1 MGQQEFEDYY
11 AHLYGERWPRLREA
25 LLAPGLAVDYAFGL
39 KEAYHLDAAS
49 VAAAC
54 SLPLPSE
61 GQLLDACAAPG
72 GKTLILASRLVA
84 AAARPGSDPNS
95 TADSYIPGSDPSPN
109 ADNFRPGSDPTGYR
123 YQATAAPHTAV
134 VFPPGADSAVS
145 ILANEL
151 SSDRRRRLSLVL
163 DRHLPTELRAQ
174 LTVSGFDA
182 AAAGGRS
189 SEHGRFSAILLD
201 APCSSE
207 RHVLA
212 DNSALAQ
219 WTPARV
225 KFLAQRQW
233 SLLSSAFLLLAP
245 GGCILYSTCALS
257 PAENDGVVARLLK
270 KQKDRVE
277 LLVPEPV
284 AVPGLPPGLSK
295 QAESTE
301 FGRMY
306 MPDSCS
312 GAGPIYTAL
321 LRKLS

>member
-1 MGQQEFEDYY
+1 M
-11 AHLYGERWPRLREA
+11 
-25 LLAPGLAVDYAFGL
+25 PGSD
-39 KEAYHLDAAS
+39 
-49 VAAAC
+49 
-54 SLPLPSE
+54 PSPNA
-61 GQLLDACAAPG
+61 DNFRPG
-72 GKTLILASRLVA
+72 SDPNSTADSYI
-84 AAARPGSDPNS
+84 PGSDPNS